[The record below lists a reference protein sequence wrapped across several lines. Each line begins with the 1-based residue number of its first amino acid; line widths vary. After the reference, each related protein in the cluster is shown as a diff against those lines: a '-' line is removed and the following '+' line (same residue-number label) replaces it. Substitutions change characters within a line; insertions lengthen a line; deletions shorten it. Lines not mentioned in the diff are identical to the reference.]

1 MTNEA
6 QVEPGQPVDRGVSSG
21 EPGDRARR
29 EERMR
34 NLAELVATVLLAM
47 ATVLT
52 AWSAFEAN
60 KWSGTQAIHFAQ
72 ASALRTNSAKAASA
86 ANVEEV
92 IDVDTFVSW
101 AAAFDQERRANPTAS
116 TGPNGAYKPNPKTL
130 SGFLFLRF
138 RPEFRT
144 AVDAWLALRPLQNP
158 QAPSTPFAMPQYQLA
173 ARQTADRLEAQADHQ
188 SDLARRDNQRGDNYV
203 LTTVLFASVLFFAG
217 VSSKLTTVQARVFTV
232 GLAVLVLIAG
242 VVVLATFLSR
252 SDPV

>member
-6 QVEPGQPVDRGVSSG
+6 RVEPDQPVDRGVSSG

-52 AWSAFEAN
+52 AWSVFEAN

-86 ANVEEV
+86 ANAEEV

-101 AAAFDQERRANPTAS
+101 AAAFDRERRANPTAS

-158 QAPSTPFAMPQYQLA
+158 QAPSTRSRCPSTSWPPAKL
-173 ARQTADRLEAQADHQ
+173 R
-188 SDLARRDNQRGDNYV
+188 SVWRRKQITS
-203 LTTVLFASVLFFAG
+203 LTSPVRTTSGATITSLPPCCSPRCC
-217 VSSKLTTVQARVFTV
+217 SS
-232 GLAVLVLIAG
+232 
-242 VVVLATFLSR
+242 
-252 SDPV
+252 PV